1 MSLPSQEALQLD
13 ILTQS
18 PLWGRTRHVAL
29 QALMLSFSGLPKH
42 IQYPLVLG
50 GNAFML
56 LGGGLAVVNN
66 MFFVVLA
73 DVTPANER

>member
-1 MSLPSQEALQLD
+1 MALQM
-13 ILTQS
+13 
-18 PLWGRTRHVAL
+18 
-29 QALMLSFSGLPKH
+29 LMLSFSGLPKH

-56 LGGGLAVVNN
+56 LEGGLAVVIN

-73 DVTPANER
+73 DVTPGNER